1 MLGDLEESVGQS
13 EQRAPSRPSDEA
25 RDKPVRRPLPDHLP
39 REEVVHAASCGCPS
53 CGGDLRRLGEDV
65 TEILEYRPGRFHVIR
80 HLRPKFS
87 CRRCEAITQAA
98 MPDLPIERGRPGP
111 GLLAHVLVSKYADHQ
126 PLYRKSEIYAREGVQ
141 LERPTLAYW
150 GGRQDPIL
158 EPPVSL
164 TRQTVMAAPRQPPDD
179 TPMPVL
185 APSPGMPQSRCVW
198 AS

>member
-13 EQRAPSRPSDEA
+13 EQRVPSRPSDEA

-39 REEVVHAASCGCPS
+39 REEVVHAAACSCPS

-111 GLLAHVLVSKYADHQ
+111 GLLAHRSEEHPSELQSLMRISYAAFC
-126 PLYRKSEIYAREGVQ
+126 LNK
-141 LERPTLAYW
+141 TK
-150 GGRQDPIL
+150 RQHTQIT
-158 EPPVSL
+158 S
-164 TRQTVMAAPRQPPDD
+164 QIQ
-179 TPMPVL
+179 
-185 APSPGMPQSRCVW
+185 
-198 AS
+198 